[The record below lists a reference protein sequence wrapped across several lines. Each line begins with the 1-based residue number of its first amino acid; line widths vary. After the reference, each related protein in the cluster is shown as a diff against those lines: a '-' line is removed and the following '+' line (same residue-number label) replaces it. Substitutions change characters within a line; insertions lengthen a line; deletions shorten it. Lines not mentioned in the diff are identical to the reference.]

1 MVGKEMRIPIYFLWA
16 GKYIP
21 IHKELVSIS
30 ENRMGFLSQPI

>member
-1 MVGKEMRIPIYFLWA
+1 MVGKEMRIPIYFPWA

-21 IHKELVSIS
+21 IHKKLVSIS